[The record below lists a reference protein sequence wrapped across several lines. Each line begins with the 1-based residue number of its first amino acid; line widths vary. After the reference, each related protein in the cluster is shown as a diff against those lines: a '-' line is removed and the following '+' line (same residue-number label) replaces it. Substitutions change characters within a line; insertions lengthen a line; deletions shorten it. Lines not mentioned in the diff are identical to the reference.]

1 MRVIILFALILTIY
15 GTSSFAIPIESRN
28 ESKHSL
34 DGCARIHES
43 YKVSLSKNRTL
54 HIKYN
59 DVKDCYL
66 SFPFDLN
73 RATKVIESLKGIY
86 HNFYIYLDQAKEK
99 AHDGF
104 DFRPVD
110 LITELDALLKN
121 NYTTDFEFF
130 SNITQIIIDLKDSHT
145 YFLPTCYSSFSF
157 NQNILLYSSVNSK
170 GIQSIKVFHDDLN
183 PSNAGCEV
191 THINGSPAL
200 GVITDFAKNHVKNSR
215 DLGVRFNMALAS
227 LQLINLNYSTING
240 NFASRSVLPETENI
254 TYDLKCSN
262 TNNIKKLIRPWII
275 SANSDSFYNNFN
287 DSKSYHKSVC
297 LIGNVTQSNPFKK
310 RKILNLPIERLE
322 LADIK
327 IPIIEKNVTYIGD
340 FAMLLK
346 IGDIGVVVISTFQP
360 NLITNHSVLI
370 TELASK
376 LDSFAKSGIVLD
388 FTNNVGGYIEFSQ
401 YFNTLFFPQKRAAFP
416 RDIKINNITT
426 FLINQ
431 ADKLNF
437 KLADID
443 PKVTL
448 SYTTDVPFKNADEY
462 IGNNQYTRG
471 GVTTRYSSLFN
482 EIYSNSSLLNFTTSW
497 KFPWSNKDVIILTNG
512 ACGSS
517 CAQTTQY
524 LAEQAN
530 FATVSVGGFF
540 NYNMSYS
547 SYPGGSVISVD
558 DFYTNVH
565 YIIAGNTT
573 IGHPEIPIDLAN
585 NISMYSFQFSF
596 SETYSLKFPNNVTE
610 FMYRPATYRLY
621 YDDKSIYN
629 PRLLWLQ
636 AAKFI
641 S

>member
-1 MRVIILFALILTIY
+1 
-15 GTSSFAIPIESRN
+15 
-28 ESKHSL
+28 
-34 DGCARIHES
+34 
-43 YKVSLSKNRTL
+43 
-54 HIKYN
+54 
-59 DVKDCYL
+59 
-66 SFPFDLN
+66 
-73 RATKVIESLKGIY
+73 VIESLKGIF
-86 HNFYIYLDQAKEK
+86 HDFYIYLDQAKEK

-110 LITELDALLKN
+110 LITELDALLKK
-121 NYTTDFEFF
+121 NYATDFEFF

-145 YFLPTCYSSFSF
+145 YFLPTCYNSFSF
-157 NQNILLYSSVNSK
+157 TQNILLYSSVSSK

-183 PSNAGCEV
+183 PSNVGCEV

-200 GVITDFAKNHVKNSR
+200 EVITDFAKYHVKNSR

-227 LQLINLNYSTING
+227 IQLINLNYSTING
-240 NFASRSVLPETENI
+240 NFASRSILPETENV

-262 TNNIKKLIRPWII
+262 TNNTKKLIRPWII
-275 SANSDSFYNNFN
+275 SANSDSFYNNFT
-287 DSKSYHKSVC
+287 DSKSYHESVC
-297 LIGNVTQSNPFKK
+297 LIENVTQSNPFKK
-310 RKILNLPIERLE
+310 RKILNIPIERLE
-322 LADIK
+322 LTDVK
-327 IPIIEKNVTYIGD
+327 IPIIEENVTYIGD

-346 IGDIGVVVISTFQP
+346 IGDIGIVVIPTFEP
-360 NLITNHSVLI
+360 NLITDYSLLI

-376 LDSFAKSGIVLD
+376 LDSFAKSGVKKAH

-401 YFNTLFFPQKRAAFP
+401 YINTLFTSQKRAAFP
-416 RDIKINNITT
+416 RDIKINNVTT

-437 KLADID
+437 KLADVD
-443 PKVTL
+443 PKSTL

-530 FATVSVGGFF
+530 FATVAVGGFF
-540 NYNMSYS
+540 NRNMSYS
-547 SYPGGSVISVD
+547 SYPGGSVVGVD
-558 DFYTNVH
+558 DFYTNVN
-565 YIIAGNTT
+565 YIVTGNTT
-573 IGHPEIPIDLAN
+573 IDHPEIPIDLEN
-585 NISMYSFQFSF
+585 NISMYAFKFSF
-596 SETYSLKFPNNVTE
+596 SETYSLQFPNN
-610 FMYRPATYRLY
+610 
-621 YDDKSIYN
+621 
-629 PRLLWLQ
+629 
-636 AAKFI
+636 
-641 S
+641 